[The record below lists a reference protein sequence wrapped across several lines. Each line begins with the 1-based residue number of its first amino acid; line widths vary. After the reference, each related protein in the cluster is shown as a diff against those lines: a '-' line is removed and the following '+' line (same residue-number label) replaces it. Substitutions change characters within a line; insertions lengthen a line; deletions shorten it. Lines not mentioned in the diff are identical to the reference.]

1 MAAAPPSR
9 PPLQPG
15 NGRLPPHSSAPRAP
29 ESREGDGAAKG
40 ASAKASPRLASHQ
53 VLSARPAPQPPRE
66 PRPPAGRCVGEAGAD
81 PPGLPG
87 ATSRQP
93 GLSPPP
99 APADG
104 PGARSPPRATMTE
117 QRAPPPLP
125 PRGRAVGG
133 PAPLHPSRRP
143 GRSRARL
150 PPSRCGRE
158 RPPPRAGNAAAPRA
172 RARPRRGPTR
182 LPAPPPDTG

>member
-9 PPLQPG
+9 PPLQPA
-15 NGRLPPHSSAPRAP
+15 NGRLPPHSSAPQAP
-29 ESREGDGAAKG
+29 ESRDGAAKG
-40 ASAKASPRLASHQ
+40 ASAKASPRLAPHQ
-53 VLSARPAPQPPRE
+53 VLSGRPAPQPPRE
-66 PRPPAGRCVGEAGAD
+66 PRPPAGRGVGEAGAD

-125 PRGRAVGG
+125 PPGRRRPRSASPV
-133 PAPLHPSRRP
+133 PAPGTQPST
-143 GRSRARL
+143 ATAL
-150 PPSRCGRE
+150 PLRQGQ
-158 RPPPRAGNAAAPRA
+158 AATQ
-172 RARPRRGPTR
+172 G
-182 LPAPPPDTG
+182 G